1 MSRASD
7 LANLIASGS
16 TTIFGEAGAPTT
28 NAGQSNQ
35 TGGTTNLQQG
45 LAKAWNNF
53 NGTGTVAIRESFNV
67 SSLTDNATAEQ
78 SSNLTNSMANANY
91 AGGGMSSGIAGTAYA
106 NLSRS
111 LFNSTTTSAFSSG
124 TTYTST
130 GASIDIEFNLF
141 AIQGDLA

>member
-1 MSRASD
+1 MSEIRVDKISGKTS
-7 LANLIASGS
+7 ANAVTVTGENGS
-16 TTIFGEAGAPTT
+16 T
-28 NAGQSNQ
+28 Q
-35 TGGTTNLQQG
+35 TSLQQG

-67 SSLTDNATAEQ
+67 SSLTDTATAEQ
-78 SSNLTNSMANANY
+78 SSNLTNSMSNANY

-111 LFNSTTTSAFSSG
+111 LFYSTTTSVFSTG

-130 GASIDIEFNLF
+130 GASIDIEFSLF

>member
-1 MSRASD
+1 MSEIRVDKISGKTS
-7 LANLIASGS
+7 ANAVTVTGENGS
-16 TTIFGEAGAPTT
+16 T
-28 NAGQSNQ
+28 Q
-35 TGGTTNLQQG
+35 TSLQQG

-78 SSNLTNSMANANY
+78 SSNLTNSMSNANY

-106 NLSRS
+106 NLSSS
-111 LFNSTTTSAFSSG
+111 LFYSTTTSVFSTG

-130 GASIDIEFNLF
+130 GASIDIEFSLF

>member
-1 MSRASD
+1 MSEIRVDKISGKTS
-7 LANLIASGS
+7 ANAVTVTGENGS
-16 TTIFGEAGAPTT
+16 T
-28 NAGQSNQ
+28 Q
-35 TGGTTNLQQG
+35 TSLQQG

-53 NGTGTVAIRESFNV
+53 NGTATVAIRESFNV

-78 SSNLTNSMANANY
+78 SSSLTNSMSNANY

-111 LFNSTTTSAFSSG
+111 LFYSTTTSVFSTG

-130 GASIDIEFNLF
+130 GASIDIEFSLF

>member
-1 MSRASD
+1 MSEIRVDKISGKTS
-7 LANLIASGS
+7 ANAVTVTGENGS
-16 TTIFGEAGAPTT
+16 T
-28 NAGQSNQ
+28 Q
-35 TGGTTNLQQG
+35 TSLQQG

-78 SSNLTNSMANANY
+78 SSNLTNSMSNANY

-111 LFNSTTTSAFSSG
+111 LFYSTTTSVFSTG

-130 GASIDIEFNLF
+130 GASIDIEFSLF

>member
-1 MSRASD
+1 MSEIRVDKISGKTS
-7 LANLIASGS
+7 ANAVTVTGENGS
-16 TTIFGEAGAPTT
+16 T
-28 NAGQSNQ
+28 Q
-35 TGGTTNLQQG
+35 TSLQQG

-111 LFNSTTTSAFSSG
+111 LFYSTTTSVFSTG

-130 GASIDIEFNLF
+130 GASIDIEFSLF

>member
-1 MSRASD
+1 MSEIRVDKISGKTS
-7 LANLIASGS
+7 ANAVTVTGENGS
-16 TTIFGEAGAPTT
+16 T
-28 NAGQSNQ
+28 Q
-35 TGGTTNLQQG
+35 TSLQQG

-78 SSNLTNSMANANY
+78 SSSLTNSMSNANY

-111 LFNSTTTSAFSSG
+111 LFYSTTTSVFSTG

-130 GASIDIEFNLF
+130 GASIDIEFSLF

>member
-1 MSRASD
+1 MSEIRVDKISGKTS
-7 LANLIASGS
+7 ANAVTVTGENGS
-16 TTIFGEAGAPTT
+16 T
-28 NAGQSNQ
+28 Q
-35 TGGTTNLQQG
+35 TSLQQG

-53 NGTGTVAIRESFNV
+53 NGTGKVAIRESFNV

-78 SSNLTNSMANANY
+78 SSNLTTSMSNANY

-111 LFNSTTTSAFSSG
+111 LFYSTTTSVFSTG

-130 GASIDIEFNLF
+130 GASIDIEFILF

>member
-1 MSRASD
+1 MSEIRVDKISGKTS
-7 LANLIASGS
+7 ANAVTVTGENGS
-16 TTIFGEAGAPTT
+16 T
-28 NAGQSNQ
+28 Q
-35 TGGTTNLQQG
+35 TSLQQG
-45 LAKAWNNF
+45 LAKAGNNY

-78 SSNLTNSMANANY
+78 SSNLTNSMSNANY

-106 NLSRS
+106 KLSRS
-111 LFNSTTTSAFSSG
+111 LFYSTTTSVFSTG

-130 GASIDIEFNLF
+130 GASIDIEFSLF

>member
-1 MSRASD
+1 MSEIRVDKISGKTS
-7 LANLIASGS
+7 ANAVTVTGENGS
-16 TTIFGEAGAPTT
+16 T
-28 NAGQSNQ
+28 Q
-35 TGGTTNLQQG
+35 TSLQQG

-78 SSNLTNSMANANY
+78 SSNLTNSMSNANY
-91 AGGGMSSGIAGTAYA
+91 AGGGMSSGLAGTAYA

-130 GASIDIEFNLF
+130 GASVDIEFNLF
-141 AIQGDLA
+141 AIHGDLA

>member
-1 MSRASD
+1 MSEIRVDKISGKTS
-7 LANLIASGS
+7 ANAVTVTGENGS
-16 TTIFGEAGAPTT
+16 T
-28 NAGQSNQ
+28 Q
-35 TGGTTNLQQG
+35 TSLQQG

-67 SSLTDNATAEQ
+67 SSLTDNGTAEQ
-78 SSNLTNSMANANY
+78 SSNLTNSMSNANY

-111 LFNSTTTSAFSSG
+111 LFYSTTTSVFSTG

-130 GASIDIEFNLF
+130 GASIDIEFSLF

>member
-1 MSRASD
+1 MSEIRVDKISGKTS
-7 LANLIASGS
+7 ANAVTVTGENGS
-16 TTIFGEAGAPTT
+16 T
-28 NAGQSNQ
+28 Q
-35 TGGTTNLQQG
+35 TSLQQG

-78 SSNLTNSMANANY
+78 SSNLTNSMSNANY
-91 AGGGMSSGIAGTAYA
+91 AGGGMASGIAGTAYA

-111 LFNSTTTSAFSSG
+111 LFYSTTTSVFSTG

-130 GASIDIEFNLF
+130 GASIDIEFSLF

>member
-1 MSRASD
+1 MSEIRVDKISGKTS
-7 LANLIASGS
+7 ANAVTVTGENGS
-16 TTIFGEAGAPTT
+16 T
-28 NAGQSNQ
+28 Q
-35 TGGTTNLQQG
+35 TSLQQG

-78 SSNLTNSMANANY
+78 SSNLTNSMSNANY
-91 AGGGMSSGIAGTAYA
+91 AGGGTSSGIAGTAYA

-111 LFNSTTTSAFSSG
+111 LFYSTTTSVFSTG

-130 GASIDIEFNLF
+130 GASIDIEFSLF

>member
-1 MSRASD
+1 MSEIRVDKISGKTS
-7 LANLIASGS
+7 ANAVTVTGENGS
-16 TTIFGEAGAPTT
+16 T
-28 NAGQSNQ
+28 Q
-35 TGGTTNLQQG
+35 TSLQQG

-53 NGTGTVAIRESFNV
+53 NGTGTVAIRASFNV

-78 SSNLTNSMANANY
+78 SSNLTNSMSNANY
-91 AGGGMSSGIAGTAYA
+91 AGGGMASGLAGTAYA

-111 LFNSTTTSAFSSG
+111 LFYSTTTSVFSTG

-130 GASIDIEFNLF
+130 GASIDIEFSLF

>member
-1 MSRASD
+1 MTSVLNVD
-7 LANLIASGS
+7 TIA
-16 TTIFGEAGAPTT
+16 AK
-28 NAGQSNQ
+28 N
-35 TGGTTNLQQG
+35 GTSPVTLTKQQA
-45 LAKAWNNF
+45 AKAFNNF

-78 SSNLTNSMANANY
+78 SSNLTNSMSSANY

-111 LFNSTTTSAFSSG
+111 LFYSTTASAFSSG

-130 GASIDIEFNLF
+130 GASVDIEFNLF
-141 AIQGDLA
+141 AIFGDLA

>member
-1 MSRASD
+1 MTSVLNVD
-7 LANLIASGS
+7 TIAAKNG
-16 TTIFGEAGAPTT
+16 TGPVGLTK
-28 NAGQSNQ
+28 Q
-35 TGGTTNLQQG
+35 TA
-45 LAKAWNNF
+45 AKAFNNF

-78 SSNLTNSMANANY
+78 SSNLTNSMSNANY

-111 LFNSTTTSAFSSG
+111 LFYSTTTSVFSTG

-130 GASIDIEFNLF
+130 GASIDIEFSLF
-141 AIQGDLA
+141 AIHGDLA

>member
-1 MSRASD
+1 MSEIRVDKISGKTS
-7 LANLIASGS
+7 ANAVTVTGENGS
-16 TTIFGEAGAPTT
+16 T
-28 NAGQSNQ
+28 Q
-35 TGGTTNLQQG
+35 TSLQQG

-78 SSNLTNSMANANY
+78 SSNLTNSMSNANY

-111 LFNSTTTSAFSSG
+111 LFYSTTTSVFSTG

-130 GASIDIEFNLF
+130 GASIDIEFSLF
-141 AIQGDLA
+141 AIQGELA

>member
-1 MSRASD
+1 MSEIRVDKISGKTS
-7 LANLIASGS
+7 ANAVTVTGENGS
-16 TTIFGEAGAPTT
+16 T
-28 NAGQSNQ
+28 Q
-35 TGGTTNLQQG
+35 TSLQQG
-45 LAKAWNNF
+45 VAKAWNNF

-78 SSNLTNSMANANY
+78 SSNLTNSLSNANY

-111 LFNSTTTSAFSSG
+111 LFYSTTTSVFSTG

-130 GASIDIEFNLF
+130 GASIDIEFSLF

>member
-1 MSRASD
+1 MSEIRVDKISGKTS
-7 LANLIASGS
+7 ANAVTVTGENGS
-16 TTIFGEAGAPTT
+16 T
-28 NAGQSNQ
+28 Q
-35 TGGTTNLQQG
+35 TSLQQG

-78 SSNLTNSMANANY
+78 SSNLTNSMSNANY
-91 AGGGMSSGIAGTAYA
+91 AGGGMSSGVAGTAYA

-111 LFNSTTTSAFSSG
+111 LFYSTTTSVFSTG

-130 GASIDIEFNLF
+130 GASIDIEFSLF

>member
-1 MSRASD
+1 MSEIRVDKISGKTS
-7 LANLIASGS
+7 ANAVTVTGENGS
-16 TTIFGEAGAPTT
+16 T
-28 NAGQSNQ
+28 Q
-35 TGGTTNLQQG
+35 TSLQQG

-78 SSNLTNSMANANY
+78 SSNLTNSMSNANY

-111 LFNSTTTSAFSSG
+111 LFYSTTTSVFSTG

-130 GASIDIEFNLF
+130 GASIDIEFSLF
-141 AIQGDLA
+141 AIHGDLA

>member
-1 MSRASD
+1 MSEIRVDKISGKTS
-7 LANLIASGS
+7 ANAVTVTGENGS
-16 TTIFGEAGAPTT
+16 T
-28 NAGQSNQ
+28 Q
-35 TGGTTNLQQG
+35 TSLQQG

-67 SSLTDNATAEQ
+67 SSLTDNATAAQ
-78 SSNLTNSMANANY
+78 SSNLTNSMSNANY

-111 LFNSTTTSAFSSG
+111 LFYSTTTSVFSTG

-130 GASIDIEFNLF
+130 GASIDIEFSLF

>member
-1 MSRASD
+1 MSEIRVDKISGKTS
-7 LANLIASGS
+7 ANAVTVTGENGS
-16 TTIFGEAGAPTT
+16 T
-28 NAGQSNQ
+28 Q
-35 TGGTTNLQQG
+35 TSLQQG

-78 SSNLTNSMANANY
+78 SSSLTNSMSNANY

-111 LFNSTTTSAFSSG
+111 LFYSTTTSVFSTG

-130 GASIDIEFNLF
+130 GASGDIEFCLF
-141 AIQGDLA
+141 SLHGDLA